1 MYTLIVVGVFS
12 IAGAGV
18 ATPVVNVPNLSYQEC
33 SIQGSQIASKMDSNP
48 YYDNSFFSCLLQ
60 ADK

>member
-33 SIQGSQIASKMDSNP
+33 STQGSQIASKMDSSI